1 MMEWQLDLFVYIIVL
16 LGLLASG
23 VWIAFALALTGCL
36 GLWLHSGWSVFY
48 NLGMINWNAANS
60 FTLTA
65 VPLFLFM
72 GEIILKSGL
81 SNEFYRGL
89 SVVLYRLPGGLIH
102 TNITGCAIFSAISG
116 SSVATAAAI
125 GTAAIPEL
133 RKRGYDDGLTL
144 GSLAA
149 GGTLG
154 ILIPPSIVMIIY
166 GDMVQESVAKLFV
179 AGILPGVIL
188 VTLFMAYIILKVIRH
203 PKLAP
208 HEKMH
213 LTWGEKLRLL
223 LAGWP
228 VMALMVF
235 ILGGIYMGL
244 TTPTEAAALGACSAV
259 LIGLLLKKI
268 SWPII
273 KEALKSTVRVTTMI
287 LFIYQGAQVFSFAL
301 VNAGVSRGLV
311 TAVTQM
317 NLPPTVFLI
326 FVILLYLILGCFIDG
341 ISMMILTL
349 PLLFPII
356 TEMGFNPIWFGVIM
370 TLLIEMGQITPPM
383 GVNLFTI
390 HGIAGN
396 ISISDVVI
404 ASIPY
409 WVMLLITV
417 LLIML
422 IPGLAVW
429 LPQIMF
435 K

>member
-1 MMEWQLDLFVYIIVL
+1 MMEWQLTLFIYIIVL

-36 GLWLHSGWSVFY
+36 GLLLHSGWSIFH

-102 TNITGCAIFSAISG
+102 TNIMGCAIFSAISG

-166 GDMVQESVAKLFV
+166 GDMVQESVAKLFI
-179 AGILPGVIL
+179 AGVLPGVIL
-188 VTLFMAYIILKVIRH
+188 VALFMGYIILKVIRT
-203 PKLAP
+203 PRLAP
-208 HEKMH
+208 LERMH
-213 LTWGEKLRLL
+213 LARGEQLRLF

-244 TTPTEAAALGACSAV
+244 TTPTEAAALGASSAV
-259 LIGLLLKKI
+259 IIGLLLKKI
-268 SWPII
+268 TWPLI
-273 KEALKSTVRVTTMI
+273 KEALTSAVRVTVMI

-311 TAVTQM
+311 AAVTQL
-317 NLPPTVFLI
+317 NLPSSVFMI
-326 FVILLYLILGCFIDG
+326 FVILLYLVLGCFIDG
-341 ISMMILTL
+341 
-349 PLLFPII
+349 
-356 TEMGFNPIWFGVIM
+356 

-390 HGIAGN
+390 HGIAGGT
-396 ISISDVVI
+396 SISDVVM
-404 ASIPY
+404 ACIPY
-409 WVMLLITV
+409 WFMLLVTV
-417 LLIML
+417 LLIIL

-429 LPQIMF
+429 LPQFMLE
-435 K
+435 